1 MTVFADTCA
10 KALLDLNISKEEIQ
24 SCRALFSDMALSNAL
39 NNPTIELNEKEAVI
53 DKLFPK
59 ATQSFWKLLC
69 SDGWINEAENI
80 FEAYDAAILKK
91 ENCVSAELTYVT
103 EPSDEQKE
111 KIKEM
116 ICRIKK
122 ADSVRLSCRADK
134 ALIGGYCLQ
143 IGDTKYDKSI
153 RSGLESLQR
162 ALRRR

>member
-10 KALLDLNISKEEIQ
+10 KALLDLISKEEMQ
-24 SCRALFSDMALSNAL
+24 ACRDLFSDKTLLDALS
-39 NNPTIELNEKEAVI
+39 NPTIEPKEKEAVI

-80 FEAYDAAILKK
+80 FEAYDAAVLRK
-91 ENCVSAELTYVT
+91 ENCISAKLSYVT
-103 EPSDEQKE
+103 EPSDEQKD

-122 ADSVRLSCRADK
+122 ADSVRLICRVDK

-153 RSGLESLQR
+153 RSGLEGLQR

>member
-10 KALLDLNISKEEIQ
+10 KALLGLNISKEEMQ
-24 SCRALFSDMALSNAL
+24 SCRDLFSDRSLSDALSN
-39 NNPTIELNEKEAVI
+39 PTIKLHEKEAVI

-80 FEAYDAAILKK
+80 FEAYDAAVLRK
-91 ENCVSAELTYVT
+91 ENCISAELTYVT
-103 EPSDEQKE
+103 EPSDEQKD

-122 ADSVRLSCRADK
+122 ADSVRLGCRVDK
-134 ALIGGYCLQ
+134 TLIGGYCLQ

-153 RSGLESLQR
+153 RSGLENLQR

>member
-10 KALLDLNISKEEIQ
+10 KALLGLNISKEEMQ
-24 SCRALFSDMALSNAL
+24 SCRDLFSDRSLSDALSN
-39 NNPTIELNEKEAVI
+39 PTIKPDEKEAVI

-80 FEAYDAAILKK
+80 FEAYDAAVLRK
-91 ENCVSAELTYVT
+91 ENCISAELTYVT
-103 EPSDEQKE
+103 EPSDEQKD

-116 ICRIKK
+116 VCRIKK
-122 ADSVRLSCRADK
+122 ADSVRLGCRVDK
-134 ALIGGYCLQ
+134 TLIGGYCLQ

-153 RSGLESLQR
+153 RSGLENLQR

>member
-10 KALLDLNISKEEIQ
+10 KALLDLNISKEEMQ
-24 SCRALFSDMALSNAL
+24 SCRDLFSDRSLSDALSN
-39 NNPTIELNEKEAVI
+39 PTIKLNEKEAVI
-53 DKLFPK
+53 DKLFHK

-80 FEAYDAAILKK
+80 FEAYDAAVLRK
-91 ENCVSAELTYVT
+91 ENCISAELTYVT
-103 EPSDEQKE
+103 EPSDEQKD

-122 ADSVRLSCRADK
+122 ADSVRLGCRVDK
-134 ALIGGYCLQ
+134 TLIGGYCLQ

-153 RSGLESLQR
+153 RSGLENLQR

>member
-10 KALLDLNISKEEIQ
+10 KALLDLDINKEEMQ
-24 SCRALFSDMALSNAL
+24 SCRDLFSDRSLSDALSN
-39 NNPTIELNEKEAVI
+39 PTIKLNEKEAVI

-80 FEAYDAAILKK
+80 FEAYDAAVLRK
-91 ENCVSAELTYVT
+91 ENCISAELTYVT
-103 EPSDEQKE
+103 EPSDEQKD

-122 ADSVRLSCRADK
+122 ADSVRLGCRVDK
-134 ALIGGYCLQ
+134 TLIGGYCLQ

-153 RSGLESLQR
+153 RSGLENLQR

>member
-10 KALLDLNISKEEIQ
+10 KALLGLNISKEEMQ
-24 SCRALFSDMALSNAL
+24 SCRDLFSDKSLSDALSN
-39 NNPTIELNEKEAVI
+39 PTIKLHEKEAVI

-80 FEAYDAAILKK
+80 FEAYDAAVLRK
-91 ENCVSAELTYVT
+91 ENCISAELTYVT
-103 EPSDEQKE
+103 EPSDEQKD

-122 ADSVRLSCRADK
+122 ADSVRLGCRVDK
-134 ALIGGYCLQ
+134 TLIGGYCLQ